1 MPGCACS
8 YPECSPENCGH
19 VSLFD
24 GVYSGLVDING
35 TPMHGRFAYDKDSKI
50 ILQVILVSVG
60 TSSVFYFSIA
70 IWKKLHQ
77 TTILSS

>member
-1 MPGCACS
+1 
-8 YPECSPENCGH
+8 